1 MNKNITELRAQID
14 EIDEKLIKLF
24 ADRMAVAADIGRYKR
39 ENGISVLDESRER
52 KKLSAV
58 AEMAPEGMEDYTR
71 LLYAQLF
78 DLSRA
83 YQERLIGQSGSHSLS
98 ERVRAARE
106 ATPDYFGGKTASDR
120 TPRIAC
126 QGVWGAYSQHAAD
139 QLFGRRPE
147 LLFFDTFEAVFSA
160 VEKGLCDYGVVPA
173 ENNRAGSVHAV
184 YDLMMEKNFSIVRST
199 RVKIDHSLL
208 VNTGTKKEDIKYI
221 YSHEQALSQCAAYLH
236 KEFPLASLVACKNTA
251 EAAQYVSTCE
261 GFETAAIASPDCAA
275 LYGLTRLENNIQGS
289 DNNRT
294 RFFCISKKTEIYPG
308 ADRTSLLLETENR
321 PGALYRVLARFYAH
335 GVNLVKLESRPI
347 PGTDFMFRF
356 CFEIEAQVTD
366 PAFTALLDELSDM
379 GDAVKYLGSYT
390 EVM

>member
-1 MNKNITELRAQID
+1 MSKNITELRTEIDAID
-14 EIDEKLIKLF
+14 EQLIGLF
-24 ADRMAVAADIGRYKR
+24 AERMAVAAEIGRYKR

-52 KKLSAV
+52 QKLATV

-83 YQERLIGQSGSHSLS
+83 YQERLIGRSVTRSLS
-98 ERVRAARE
+98 ERVRE
-106 ATPDYFGGKTASDR
+106 AMANTPQVFGGKTAAGR
-120 TPRIAC
+120 APRIAC

-139 QLFGRRPE
+139 QLFGTPE
-147 LLFFDTFEAVFSA
+147 LLFFDSFEAVFSA

-208 VNTGTKKEDIKYI
+208 VKPGTEKENIKYI
-221 YSHEQALSQCAAYLH
+221 YSHEQALTQCAAYLH
-236 KEFPLASLVACKNTA
+236 KEFPAASLVACKNTA
-251 EAAQYVSTCE
+251 DAAQYVSTYE
-261 GFETAAIASPDCAA
+261 GNDAAAIASPDCAA
-275 LYGLTRLENNIQGS
+275 LYGLSRLENNIQGS

-366 PAFTALLDELSDM
+366 PAYIALMDELSAM
-379 GDAVKYLGSYT
+379 GDSVKYLGSYT

>member
-1 MNKNITELRAQID
+1 MNKTITELRAEIDAID
-14 EIDEKLIKLF
+14 EQLIRLF
-24 ADRMAVAADIGRYKR
+24 ADRMAVASEIGAYKR

-52 KKLSAV
+52 QKLAAV
-58 AEMAPEGMEDYTR
+58 SEMAPRGMEDYTR

-83 YQERLIGQSGSHSLS
+83 YQERLMGKNSTHSLS
-98 ERVRAARE
+98 ERVRTAME
-106 ATPDYFGGKTASDR
+106 NTPNVFGKTASGKA
-120 TPRIAC
+120 PRIAC

-139 QLFGRRPE
+139 ALFGTPE
-147 LLFFDTFEAVFSA
+147 LLFFDSFEAVFSA
-160 VEKGLCDYGVVPA
+160 VEKGLCDYGVVPC

-184 YDLMMEKNFSIVRST
+184 YDLMMEKKFSIVRST

-208 VNTGTKKEDIKYI
+208 VKAGTKKEDIKYI
-221 YSHEQALSQCAAYLH
+221 YSHEQALSQCASYLQ
-236 KEFPLASLVACKNTA
+236 KQFPTASLVACKNTA
-251 EAAQYVSTCE
+251 DAAQYLSTYE
-261 GFETAAIASPDCAA
+261 GMDAAAIASPDCAS
-275 LYGLTRLENNIQGS
+275 LYGLVRLENNIQGS

-308 ADRTSLLLETENR
+308 ANRTSLLLETENR

-347 PGTDFMFRF
+347 LGTDFMFRF

-366 PAFTALLDELSDM
+366 PAFTALMDELSDM